1 MIAEKKTAVKALT
14 DAQIKEKRKAY
25 ASIPSKYFAL
35 TLEEVL
41 YAFDSLILLK
51 DNAFCKSFKTKIK
64 AYYKKGFIIS
74 VVPEN
79 YTLFKDKRNM
89 VWYEIVHTYINFY
102 VLDYR
107 FTEVFKSPDFKRFPA
122 QCSTAIMYNL
132 EGGLSHNPNFNLEY
146 FKIIEM
152 LLKMMNYTQI
162 MISLSEDENYYN
174 THLFFE
180 KLGYKT
186 IHTLENL
193 NTGHFIE
200 FKVKHLW

>member
-14 DAQIKEKRKAY
+14 DAQIKENREY
-25 ASIPSKYFAL
+25 CASIPSRYFAL
-35 TLEEVL
+35 TLKEAL
-41 YAFDSLILLK
+41 YAFDSLMSIE
-51 DNAFCKSFKTKIK
+51 DDAFCKSFKSKIK

-89 VWYEIVHTYINFY
+89 VWYQIVQTYINFH

-107 FTEVFKSPDFKRFPA
+107 FIEVFQSPYFKRFPA

-132 EGGLSHNPNFNLEY
+132 EENYYSNPNSNLQHFE
-146 FKIIEM
+146 IIEM

-162 MISLSEDENYYN
+162 MISLSEDENSYN
-174 THLFFE
+174 THEFFA

-186 IHTLENL
+186 IQTLENL